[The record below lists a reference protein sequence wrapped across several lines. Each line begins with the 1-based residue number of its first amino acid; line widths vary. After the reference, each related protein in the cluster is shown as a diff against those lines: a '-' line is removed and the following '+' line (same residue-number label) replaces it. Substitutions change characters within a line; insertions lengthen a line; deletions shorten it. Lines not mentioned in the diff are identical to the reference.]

1 MISRLPVRNRL
12 TCPTR
17 RKACFP
23 GTIWHS
29 WSEGLCSLV
38 AMCVSRFRNC
48 VCAEWNR
55 IGGRRKKRGS
65 QTPQA
70 TLRREIHAAQ
80 EVLKARLGAQE
91 VQRAAS
97 SRTNWSF
104 RLSLSA
110 VTCHLSLFL
119 RRFPIEGVDASEP
132 LPENENGG
140 IVQIHTCNRNARYHS
155 PPDIRGTYDL
165 HKGVLPVF
173 LAQFARN

>member
-1 MISRLPVRNRL
+1 M
-12 TCPTR
+12 
-17 RKACFP
+17 
-23 GTIWHS
+23 
-29 WSEGLCSLV
+29 
-38 AMCVSRFRNC
+38 
-48 VCAEWNR
+48 
-55 IGGRRKKRGS
+55 GS
-65 QTPQA
+65 QRPRG
-70 TLRREIHAAQ
+70 TLRRKVHAAQ

-91 VQRAAS
+91 VQRDAS

-140 IVQIHTCNRNARYHS
+140 IVQIHTCNRNAHYHS
-155 PPDIRGTYDL
+155 PPDIWDTYDL

-173 LAQFARN
+173 LEQFARN